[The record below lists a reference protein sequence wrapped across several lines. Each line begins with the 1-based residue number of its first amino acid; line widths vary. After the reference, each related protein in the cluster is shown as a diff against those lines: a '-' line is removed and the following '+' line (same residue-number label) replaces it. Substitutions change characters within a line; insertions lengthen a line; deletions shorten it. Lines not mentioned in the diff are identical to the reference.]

1 MKLSWHT
8 EKRKLSELIPSEY
21 NPRKATEKETKDL
34 AKSLER
40 FSLADPIII
49 NTDNHVVG
57 GHFRLRVL
65 KDKGEDIEV
74 DVRVPNRK
82 LTDKEERELN
92 IRLNKNTGQFNY
104 ELLANFDEE
113 LLLDTGFESVE
124 LDKIFQLDTDKTE
137 DDFDADA
144 EAEKIKNCTVKIG
157 DIYQLGD
164 HVLMCGDATSKE
176 DVEKL
181 MGGEKADMVF
191 TDPPYGMNLDT
202 DFSAM
207 KSPVKFYKEK
217 KCKAHGNKYCKVIN
231 DDKEFDPTFIMN
243 IFNYC
248 KEQFWFGADYYSDKI
263 IDRKDGSWIVWDK
276 RLEEKL
282 DRHFGSCFELCYSK
296 KKHRREIARIRWAGI
311 FGTEKEPDKSK
322 SRIHPTQKPVTLV
335 VWFIEKFSKRG
346 NIIVDVY
353 GGSGSTLIAC
363 EQTNRKCR
371 MMEIDPLY
379 VAVITK
385 RFEDFTGKKA
395 VKL

>member
-1 MKLSWHT
+1 MKLSWHS

-21 NPRKATEKETKDL
+21 NPRKATEKQAKDL
-34 AKSLER
+34 SKSLEK
-40 FSLADPIII
+40 FDLADPIII

-57 GHFRLRVL
+57 GHFRLRIL

-92 IRLNKNTGQFNY
+92 VRLNLNNGEWDY
-104 ELLANFDEE
+104 SLLANFDEE

-144 EAEKIKNCTVKIG
+144 EAERIKKCTVKLG

-164 HVLMCGDATSKE
+164 HRLMCGDATNKE

-191 TDPPYGMNLDT
+191 TDPPYGMNLNT
-202 DFSAM
+202 DFSSM
-207 KSPVKFYKEK
+207 LGSM
-217 KCKAHGNKYCKVIN
+217 HGRGNKYKPVVGDQI
-231 DDKEFDPTFIMN
+231 DFDPSH
-243 IFNYC
+243 IFKLFTC
-248 KEQFWFGADYYSDKI
+248 KEIFLWGADYYYDKLP
-263 IDRKDGSWIVWDK
+263 KGSLFVWDK
-276 RLEEKL
+276 RIEEQADKM
-282 DRHFGSCFELCYSK
+282 FGSCFELCWSK
-296 KKHRREIARIRWAGI
+296 YPHKREIARIKWAGI
-311 FGTEKEPDKSK
+311 FGTEKEPDKNK
-322 SRIHPTQKPVTLV
+322 SRIHPTQKPVALA

-379 VAVITK
+379 CEVICNRYTAL
-385 RFEDFTGKKA
+385 TGKKA